1 MTPRGQLTGV
11 VRAYIQ
17 RAKKFRA
24 PTNLVFPPRRI
35 VWAWGKE
42 HSILCC
48 NLTSLQLFFHL
59 CCSLPSL
66 QLSSHQCC
74 DLPSSQLLSCLCC
87 DFDRSCT
94 RRFHLPSLLS
104 LSGTDQKILKTR
116 QESKFGFLPRQKER
130 KTWKPNQGGW
140 FTPRLR
146 QKDCFVLTERKIW
159 KSNRGGW
166 FTPGLRQ
173 KYLFL
178 LWKEVS
184 QL

>member
-48 NLTSLQLFFHL
+48 NLTPLQLFFHL

-94 RRFHLPSLLS
+94 RSSIFRAFCPFLGL
-104 LSGTDQKILKTR
+104 IR
-116 QESKFGFLPRQKER
+116 KF
-130 KTWKPNQGGW
+130 WKPGRSLNLDFYRDKKKEKLENPTEEVDLLLGCD
-140 FTPRLR
+140 
-146 QKDCFVLTERKIW
+146 KKIVL
-159 KSNRGGW
+159 
-166 FTPGLRQ
+166 F
-173 KYLFL
+173 
-178 LWKEVS
+178 
-184 QL
+184 